1 MERIRRERIIL
12 EDLISPIYKTNQNI
26 DTLKIKEIKLT
37 GDKTLSKKIS
47 KGLSIEIIKNNRSL
61 NKLDIDSQKNVTE
74 TSKNSKGQVTS
85 YRTTISTIISII
97 DGDDNLVRKKNISK
111 QFSYNVLT
119 NKFKLK
125 EYQEEIENNSFS
137 ESIETK
143 ELFDHDLNEEEDFE
157 IPAFL
162 RRQKF

>member
-1 MERIRRERIIL
+1 MKKIFILFLLIIT
-12 EDLISPIYKTNQNI
+12 SCGYQPIYKTNQNI

-85 YRTTISTIISII
+85 YRTTITTIISII
-97 DGDDNLVRKKNISK
+97 DDNDNLVRKKNISK
-111 QFSYNVLT
+111 QFSYNVLA
-119 NKFKLK
+119 NKFKFK
-125 EYQEEIENNSFS
+125 EYQEEIENNLINQIIRDVNIF
-137 ESIETK
+137 
-143 ELFDHDLNEEEDFE
+143 LNF
-157 IPAFL
+157 
-162 RRQKF
+162 

>member
-1 MERIRRERIIL
+1 MKKIFILFLLIIT
-12 EDLISPIYKTNQNI
+12 SCGYQPIYKTNQNI

-125 EYQEEIENNSFS
+125 EYQEEIENNLINQIIRDINIF
-137 ESIETK
+137 
-143 ELFDHDLNEEEDFE
+143 LNF
-157 IPAFL
+157 
-162 RRQKF
+162 